1 MNLKWISSVK
11 ISVPMRLATC
21 IQQQVGIGCGSEAM
35 MQADCICKE
44 WLHNTFVKYVI
55 RPAW

>member
-44 WLHNTFVKYVI
+44 WLHL
-55 RPAW
+55 